1 MNNLIM
7 NNYKY
12 HSPDTLLGD
21 LEIMIQQT
29 LLNYE
34 TLKNVIFNPYL
45 KYKEDITTHL
55 KNYESDTIE
64 THIKKYG
71 STYNL
76 THLLYDGHYSNNI
89 SSQLTNT
96 LINNAQPIINKHKT
110 EFIDDLKFMMR
121 ATYDFIVTDEEESN
135 WAYFIIESGVN
146 YMYEQDIF
154 FQFKFTK
161 LLRRLEED
169 YKNEVFQKLAFN
181 KIKRNQIFIL
191 GLSMKLSMRDC
202 GIQLA
207 K

>member
-1 MNNLIM
+1 M

-21 LEIMIQQT
+21 LEIMIQKT

-45 KYKEDITTHL
+45 KYREDIATHL

-71 STYNL
+71 SKYNL
-76 THLLYDGHYSNNI
+76 MHLLYDGHYSNNI